1 MPLALIDCNNF
12 YASCEQLFQPRLIGR
27 PVVVLSNNDGCVV
40 ARSAEAK
47 ALGIPMA
54 APWHTLTALAR
65 RHGIVALSSNYALY
79 GDLSARVM
87 KVLAGFS
94 PTQEVYSIDECF
106 LDLAGAQPSPGDCGR
121 RIRDSVKRLV
131 GISVGVGLGPTK
143 TLAKFANH
151 CAKKRPEFVGVCAL
165 GELSPSEID
174 RLLAWAPVAEVWGV
188 GGRSSAKLQDLG
200 IHTALDL
207 KRAAPGRIR
216 KSFGVTLERTLRE
229 LNGEPCYPLAAG
241 PAARKQILSSRSFG
255 QLLTEFAPLEEA
267 VAAYAT
273 RAAEK
278 LRRQGLVAGAVGLFV
293 QTNPFRVDLP
303 QYQVAR
309 NCTLEPTADT
319 RLLAQ
324 AALRLLRNLYRPGFA
339 YQKAGV
345 ILTELLPE
353 ELRQPTLFEDGAA
366 RTRSQALMA
375 AMDHINR
382 AYGRGTVKLGAEGND
397 PRWAMRSER
406 RTPRYTTRLEE
417 LAVAKAE
424 D

>member
-1 MPLALIDCNNF
+1 MSLALIDCNNF
-12 YASCEQLFQPRLIGR
+12 YASCEQLFQPRLIGK

-94 PTQEVYSIDECF
+94 PAQEVYSIDECF
-106 LDLAGAQPSPGDCGR
+106 LDLAGAQPSPGACGR
-121 RIRDSVKRLV
+121 RIRDEVRRLV

-151 CAKKRPEFVGVCAL
+151 CAKKRPEFAGVCAL
-165 GELSPSEID
+165 GELSPAAID
-174 RLLAWAPVAEVWGV
+174 SLLAWAPVSEVWGV
-188 GGRSSAKLQDLG
+188 GGRLTARLQALG
-200 IHTALDL
+200 IGTALDL

-216 KSFGVTLERTLRE
+216 KAFSVTLERTVRE
-229 LNGEPCYPLAAG
+229 LNGEVCLGFTAG
-241 PAARKQILSSRSFG
+241 PATRRQILSSRSFG
-255 QLLTEFAPLEEA
+255 QLLTELAPLEEA
-267 VAAYAT
+267 VTAYAS

-278 LRRQGLVAGAVGLFV
+278 LRRQGLLAGSVGAFV
-293 QTNPFRVDLP
+293 QTNAFRADLP
-303 QYQVAR
+303 QYQR
-309 NCTLEPTADT
+309 CLHLPLEPTADT

-324 AALRLLRNLYRPGFA
+324 AALKGLRIIYRPGFA

-345 ILTELLPE
+345 ILTELLPQ
-353 ELRQPTLFEDGAA
+353 ELRQPTLFENSAA
-366 RTRSQALMA
+366 LSGSQALMA
-375 AMDHINR
+375 AMDQINR
-382 AYGRGTVKLGAEGND
+382 AYGRGTVKLGTEGCD
-397 PRWAMRSER
+397 QRWAMRAER

-417 LAVAKAE
+417 LAVAKAG

>member
-1 MPLALIDCNNF
+1 MSLALIDCNNF
-12 YASCEQLFQPRLIGR
+12 YASCEQLFQPKLIGR
-27 PVVVLSNNDGCVV
+27 PVVVLSNNDGCVI

-94 PTQEVYSIDECF
+94 PRQEVYSIDECF
-106 LDLAGAQPSPGDCGR
+106 LDLAGAQPSPGACGR
-121 RIRDSVKRLV
+121 KIRDEVRRLV

-151 CAKKRPEFVGVCAL
+151 CAKKRPEFAGACVL
-165 GELSPSEID
+165 GELSPADID
-174 RLLAWAPVAEVWGV
+174 ALLAWAPVSEVWGV
-188 GGRSSAKLQDLG
+188 GGRLTARLQALG

-207 KRAAPGRIR
+207 KWAAPGHIR
-216 KSFGVTLERTLRE
+216 KAFGVTLERTLRE
-229 LNGEPCYPLAAG
+229 LNGELCYPLVAG
-241 PAARKQILSSRSFG
+241 PATRKQILSSRSFG
-255 QLLTEFAPLEEA
+255 QLITELAPLEEA
-267 VAAYAT
+267 VTAYAT

-278 LRRQGLVAGAVGLFV
+278 LRRQGLVAGSVGVFV
-293 QTNPFRVDLP
+293 QTNPFRADLP
-303 QYQVAR
+303 QHQGCR
-309 NCTLEPTADT
+309 HFPLEPTADT

-324 AALRLLRNLYRPGFA
+324 AALRLLRAIYRPGFA

-345 ILTELLPE
+345 ILTELVPE

-366 RTRSQALMA
+366 RVKSQELMA
-375 AMDHINR
+375 AMDQINR

-397 PRWAMRSER
+397 PRWAMRAER

-417 LAVAKAE
+417 LAVAKAG

>member
-1 MPLALIDCNNF
+1 MSLALIDCNNF

-27 PVVVLSNNDGCVV
+27 PVVVLSNNDGCVI

-94 PTQEVYSIDECF
+94 PRQEVYSIDECF
-106 LDLAGAQPSPGDCGR
+106 LDLAGAQPTPGSCGR
-121 RIRDSVKRLV
+121 TIRDEVRRLV

-151 CAKKRPEFVGVCAL
+151 CAKKRPEFAGVCVL
-165 GELSPSEID
+165 GELSPTAID
-174 RLLAWAPVAEVWGV
+174 ALLAWAPVTEVWGV
-188 GGRSSAKLQDLG
+188 GGRLTARLQALG

-216 KSFGVTLERTLRE
+216 KAFSVTLERTVRE
-229 LNGEPCYPLAAG
+229 LNGEVCLGFAAG
-241 PAARKQILSSRSFG
+241 PATRKQILSSRSFG
-255 QLLTEFAPLEEA
+255 QLLTELAPLEEA
-267 VAAYAT
+267 VTAYAT

-278 LRRQGLVAGAVGLFV
+278 LRRQGLVAGSVGVFV
-293 QTNPFRVDLP
+293 QTNPFRADLP
-303 QYQVAR
+303 QYHASR
-309 NCTLEPTADT
+309 HFPLEPTADT
-319 RLLAQ
+319 RLLTQ
-324 AALRLLRNLYRPGFA
+324 AALRLLRAVYRPGFA

-345 ILTELLPE
+345 ILTELIPE
-353 ELRQPTLFEDGAA
+353 ELRQPSLFEDGAA
-366 RTRSQALMA
+366 RARSQALMA
-375 AMDHINR
+375 AMDKINR
-382 AYGRGTVKLGAEGND
+382 TFGSGTIKLLAEGSD
-397 PRWAMRSER
+397 PRRAMRAEK

-417 LAVAKAE
+417 LAVAKSG
-424 D
+424 

>member
-1 MPLALIDCNNF
+1 VSLALIDCNNF
-12 YASCEQLFQPRLIGR
+12 YASCEQLFQPRLIGK

-54 APWHTLTALAR
+54 APWHTLTTLAR

-94 PTQEVYSIDECF
+94 PAQEVYSIDECF
-106 LDLAGAQPSPGDCGR
+106 LDLAGVQPSPGMCGR
-121 RIRDSVKRLV
+121 RIRDEVRQLV

-151 CAKKRPEFVGVCAL
+151 CAKKRPEFAGVCVL
-165 GELSPSEID
+165 GELAPTAID
-174 RLLAWAPVAEVWGV
+174 GLLAWAPVAEVWGV
-188 GGRSSAKLQDLG
+188 GGRISAKLQDLG

-216 KSFGVTLERTLRE
+216 KAFSVTLERTVRE
-229 LNGEPCYPLAAG
+229 LNGELCYPLAAG
-241 PAARKQILSSRSFG
+241 PATRRQILSSRSFG
-255 QLLTEFAPLEEA
+255 QLITEFAPLEEA
-267 VAAYAT
+267 VTAYAT
-273 RAAEK
+273 CAAEK
-278 LRRQGLVAGAVGLFV
+278 LRRQGLLAGSVGVFV
-293 QTNPFRVDLP
+293 QTNPFRADLP
-303 QYQVAR
+303 QYQASR
-309 NCTLEPTADT
+309 HFPLELTADT

-324 AALRLLRNLYRPGFA
+324 AALRGLRVIYRPGFA

-353 ELRQPTLFEDGAA
+353 EKRQPTLFEDGAA
-366 RTRSQALMA
+366 LTKSSALMA

-382 AYGRGTVKLGAEGND
+382 AYGRGTVKLGAEGCD
-397 PRWAMRSER
+397 PRWAMRAER
-406 RTPRYTTRLEE
+406 RTPRYTTHLDE
-417 LAVAKAE
+417 LAEAKAG

>member
-1 MPLALIDCNNF
+1 VSLALIDCNNF
-12 YASCEQLFQPRLIGR
+12 YASCEQLFQPRLIGK
-27 PVVVLSNNDGCVV
+27 PVVVLSNNDGCVI

-65 RHGIVALSSNYALY
+65 RHGIVALSSNYTLY

-94 PTQEVYSIDECF
+94 PRQEVYSIDECF
-106 LDLAGAQPSPGDCGR
+106 LDLTGAQPTPGASGR
-121 RIRDSVKRLV
+121 RIRDEVRQLV

-151 CAKKRPEFVGVCAL
+151 CAKKRPEFAGVCAL
-165 GELSPSEID
+165 GELSPAAID
-174 RLLAWAPVAEVWGV
+174 GLLAWAPVSEVWGV
-188 GGRSSAKLQDLG
+188 GGRLTARLQALG

-207 KRAAPGRIR
+207 KRAAPGHIR
-216 KSFGVTLERTLRE
+216 KAFGVTLERTVRE
-229 LNGEPCYPLAAG
+229 LNGELCYPLAAG
-241 PAARKQILSSRSFG
+241 PAARRQILSSRSFG

-267 VAAYAT
+267 VTAYAT

-278 LRRQGLVAGAVGLFV
+278 LRRQGLVAGSVGVFV
-293 QTNPFRVDLP
+293 QTNPFRADLP
-303 QYQVAR
+303 QYQGVR
-309 NCTLEPTADT
+309 HFPLEPTADT

-324 AALRLLRNLYRPGFA
+324 AALRLLRNLYRPGYA

-353 ELRQPTLFEDGAA
+353 ALRQPTLFEDGAA
-366 RTRSQALMA
+366 LAGSQALMA
-375 AMDHINR
+375 AMDQINR
-382 AYGRGTVKLGAEGND
+382 AYGRGTVKLGAEGSD
-397 PRWAMRSER
+397 PRWAMRAER
-406 RTPRYTTRLEE
+406 RTPRYTTHLEE
-417 LAVAKAE
+417 LAVAKAV

>member
-1 MPLALIDCNNF
+1 MSLALIDCNNF
-12 YASCEQLFQPRLIGR
+12 YASCEQLFQPRLIGK
-27 PVVVLSNNDGCVV
+27 PVVVLSNNDGCVI

-87 KVLAGFS
+87 KILSTFS

-106 LDLAGAQPSPGDCGR
+106 LDLAGAQPTPGACGR
-121 RIRDSVKRLV
+121 IIRDEVRRLV

-143 TLAKFANH
+143 TLSKFANH
-151 CAKKRPEFVGVCAL
+151 CAKKRPEFSGVCAL
-165 GELSPSEID
+165 GELSPTEID
-174 RLLAWAPVAEVWGV
+174 GLLAWAPVSEVWGV
-188 GGRSSAKLQDLG
+188 GGRLTARLQTLG
-200 IHTALDL
+200 IHTARDL
-207 KRAAPGRIR
+207 KRAAPGHIR

-229 LNGEPCYPLAAG
+229 LNGELCYPLAAG
-241 PAARKQILSSRSFG
+241 PATRKQILSSRSFG

-267 VAAYAT
+267 VTAYAT

-278 LRRQGLVAGAVGLFV
+278 LRRQGMVAGSVGVFV
-293 QTNPFRVDLP
+293 QTNPFRADLP
-303 QYQVAR
+303 QYQGVR
-309 NCTLEPTADT
+309 HFPLEPTADT

-324 AALRLLRNLYRPGFA
+324 GALRLLREIYRPGFA
-339 YQKAGV
+339 YKKAGV

-366 RTRSQALMA
+366 LTGSQALMA
-375 AMDHINR
+375 AMDQINR
-382 AYGRGTVKLGAEGND
+382 AYGRGTVKLGAEGCD
-397 PRWAMRSER
+397 PRWAMRAER
-406 RTPRYTTRLEE
+406 RTPRYTTHLDE
-417 LAVAKAE
+417 LAVAKAV

>member
-1 MPLALIDCNNF
+1 
-12 YASCEQLFQPRLIGR
+12 
-27 PVVVLSNNDGCVV
+27 VLSNNDGCVI

-47 ALGIPMA
+47 ALGIPMV

-94 PTQEVYSIDECF
+94 PRQEVYSIDECF
-106 LDLAGAQPSPGDCGR
+106 LDLAGAQPSPGVCGR
-121 RIRDSVKRLV
+121 RIRDEVRRLV

-151 CAKKRPEFVGVCAL
+151 CAKKRPEFAGVCAL
-165 GELSPSEID
+165 GELSSTGID
-174 RLLAWAPVAEVWGV
+174 NLLAWAPVAEVWGV
-188 GGRSSAKLQDLG
+188 GGRISAKLQDLG

-216 KSFGVTLERTLRE
+216 KAFSVTLERTVRE
-229 LNGEPCYPLAAG
+229 LNGELCYPLAAG
-241 PAARKQILSSRSFG
+241 PAPRRQILSSRSFG
-255 QLLTEFAPLEEA
+255 QLITEFAPLEEA
-267 VAAYAT
+267 VTAYAT

-278 LRRQGLVAGAVGLFV
+278 LRRQGLVAGSVGVFV
-293 QTNPFRVDLP
+293 QTNAFRADLP
-303 QYQVAR
+303 QYQR
-309 NCTLEPTADT
+309 CLHLPLEPTADT

-324 AALRLLRNLYRPGFA
+324 TALRLLRVIYRPGFA

-345 ILTELLPE
+345 ILTELLPDAK
-353 ELRQPTLFEDGAA
+353 RQPGLFEDGAA
-366 RTRSQALMA
+366 LARSQSLMA

-382 AYGRGTVKLGAEGND
+382 AYGQGTVKLGAEGCD

-406 RTPRYTTRLEE
+406 RTPRYTTNLEE
-417 LAVAKAE
+417 LAEAKAG